1 MSSGIWPLFSVI
13 IGSLA
18 ALGCLFGAF
27 RALRH
32 KRLIDDL
39 PTSRTQG
46 VFIGMAELKGTAE
59 SENPLTSYLA
69 EVRCVQ
75 YRWQVDEQWRRTVS
89 HTTTD
94 AKGHTTT
101 HTRTETGWNRVA
113 GEEKSI
119 PFYLK
124 DDTGVIRI
132 VPDGADIKS
141 ITTFNETCSP
151 SSPLYYGK
159 APAAGIANSTHRRR
173 FIETSIPLHAMLYV
187 MGQTRE
193 REDVVAAEV
202 ARDKDAAM
210 FLISTKTEKQIS
222 SSYSLWFWLW
232 MVFGAILAL
241 AGAVL
246 WSILG
251 HSSSGPGLPLV
262 IGAGSFLLALFLG
275 WLWTVYNSLVNLH
288 HRAEQ
293 GWSQV
298 DIQLLRRH
306 DLIPNI
312 VKAVEGY
319 RQYESETQQAVTEIR
334 ARAEAAG
341 AASRGVAPL
350 LRLIAERYPEL
361 KASDSFLKLQQ
372 TLVDTEQR
380 IALARDYYND
390 IATFYNTRLQIIP
403 DRFVVPLVGLRP
415 RSLMTAADFER
426 APVKVNLAS

>member
-1 MSSGIWPLFSVI
+1 MSSGIWPLLSVI

-27 RALRH
+27 RALKH

-113 GEEKSI
+113 GEDKFI

-124 DDTGVIRI
+124 DDTGIIRV
-132 VPDGADIKS
+132 VPDGADVKS
-141 ITTFNETCSP
+141 VTTFNETCSP

-159 APAAGIANSTHRRR
+159 GPAAGIANSTHRRR
-173 FIETSIPLHAMLYV
+173 FHETAIPLHTMLYV

-202 ARDKDAAM
+202 ARAKDAAI

-232 MVFGAILAL
+232 TIFGAIFAL

-251 HSSSGPGLPLV
+251 HSSSGPGLPLLT
-262 IGAGSFLLALFLG
+262 GGGSFLLALFLG
-275 WLWTVYNSLVNLH
+275 WVLMVYNSLVNLH
-288 HRAEQ
+288 HRVEQ

-312 VKAVEGY
+312 VRAVEGY

-334 ARAEAAG
+334 AQLEVAG
-341 AASRGVAPL
+341 SDSRGVAPL
-350 LRLIAERYPEL
+350 LRLIAECYPEL
-361 KASDSFLKLQQ
+361 KASDAFLKLQQ

-390 IATFYNTRLQIIP
+390 IATFYNTRLQIVP
-403 DRFVVPLVGLRP
+403 DRFVAPLAGLRP